1 MKYILL
7 VNAYVNQESKVQAM
21 NPTIQDVAKA
31 ANVSIATVS
40 RVLNNQPGFSE
51 KTRLKVLEAIEEL
64 GYQPNAIARGL
75 VNRNTGTIGVLFPS
89 VSGMLSAEVLH
100 GIEARAHEQ
109 GYSVIVCN
117 TAADPEKT
125 LRYIQLLSEKRV
137 DGLVF
142 VSEEVTEDYYSA
154 FQRMGVP
161 VALVLTQ
168 SYKFPLPY
176 VKVDDS
182 HAAYTAT
189 RHLIDSGHKHI
200 GMISGNPTELMA
212 GMGRIEGFKRALLEA
227 GLPYSD
233 SLVETST
240 SFTYE
245 NGVENFPKLIE
256 RHPETTAVFAASDE
270 IAIGAI
276 AAAYKMDIR
285 IPEDVSIIGYD
296 NLKHAEMS
304 IPPLT
309 TIAQP
314 FQRMGEKAIEMVL
327 AMKQEKNAESAI
339 LSHKLV
345 ERESVKKIN

>member
-1 MKYILL
+1 
-7 VNAYVNQESKVQAM
+7 M

-40 RVLNNQPGFSE
+40 RVLNNQPGFSQ
-51 KTRLKVLEAIEEL
+51 KTKQRVLQAIEEI

-75 VNRNTGTIGVLFPS
+75 VNRNSGTIGVLFPS
-89 VSGMLSAEVLH
+89 VSGLLSSEVLH
-100 GIEARAHEQ
+100 GIEARANEE

-117 TAADPEKT
+117 TAADHEKT
-125 LRYIQLLSEKRV
+125 LKYIQLLSEKRV

-142 VSEEVTEDYYSA
+142 VSEEVNEEYYKA

-161 VALVLTQ
+161 VVLVLTQ
-168 SYKFPLPY
+168 SYKYPLPY

-189 RHLIDSGHKHI
+189 NYLIESGHERI
-200 GMISGNPTELMA
+200 GMLSGNPNDLLA
-212 GMGRIEGFKRALLEA
+212 GRSRIEGFKRALLEA
-227 GLPYSD
+227 ELPYSE
-233 SLVETST
+233 SLVKKQT

-245 NGVENFPKLIE
+245 DGINSLPRLLE
-256 RHPETTAVFAASDE
+256 RHPEITGIFAASDE

-276 AAAYKMDIR
+276 AAAYKLGIR

-296 NLKHAEMS
+296 NLKLSEMS

-309 TIAQP
+309 TISQP

-327 AMKQEKNAESAI
+327 TLKNDKQAES
-339 LSHKLV
+339 SVMPHHLV
-345 ERESVKKIN
+345 ERESVKKIK

>member
-1 MKYILL
+1 
-7 VNAYVNQESKVQAM
+7 M

-51 KTRLKVLEAIEEL
+51 KTKTKVLEAIEEL

-75 VNRNTGTIGVLFPS
+75 VNRNSGTIGVLFPS
-89 VSGMLSAEVLH
+89 VSGLLSAEVLH

-117 TAADPEKT
+117 TAADPVKT
-125 LRYIQLLSEKRV
+125 LKYIQLLSEKRV

-142 VSEEVTEDYYSA
+142 VSEEVTEEYYKA
-154 FQRMGVP
+154 FERMGVP
-161 VALVLTQ
+161 VSLVLTQ
-168 SYKFPLPY
+168 SYKYPLPF

-189 RHLIDSGHKHI
+189 RHLIESGHEKI
-200 GMISGNPTELMA
+200 GMISGNPNDILA

-233 SLVETST
+233 SLVEKSS

-245 NGVENFPKLIE
+245 DGLKSFPKLME
-256 RHPETTAVFAASDE
+256 RYPEMTAVFSASDE
-270 IAIGAI
+270 IAVGAI
-276 AAAYKMDIR
+276 AAAYKLGIN

-296 NLKHAEMS
+296 NLKLSEMS
-304 IPPLT
+304 VPPLT
-309 TIAQP
+309 TISQP

-327 AMKQEKNAESAI
+327 TMKEEKTAESCIMA
-339 LSHKLV
+339 HELV
-345 ERESVKKIN
+345 ERDSVKKIN